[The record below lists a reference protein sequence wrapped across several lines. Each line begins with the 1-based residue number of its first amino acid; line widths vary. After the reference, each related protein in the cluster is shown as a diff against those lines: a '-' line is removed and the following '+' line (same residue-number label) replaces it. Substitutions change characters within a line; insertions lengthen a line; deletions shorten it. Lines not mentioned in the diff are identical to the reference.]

1 MEIEDCMIISFIHGH
16 YSWNW
21 RGLPAGSD
29 TVNYV
34 AMLDTVIMS
43 LEVFRALEVIA
54 DGLDIFQSINYDRV
68 PNSKQYQ

>member
-1 MEIEDCMIISFIHGH
+1 MIISFIHGH
-16 YSWNW
+16 YNWNW

-34 AMLDTVIMS
+34 VMLDTVIIS
-43 LEVFRALEVIA
+43 QVVCRALEVIA
-54 DGLDIFQSINYDRV
+54 DGLDIFQSINHDRV